1 MRTNRTIGM
10 SQVQFRELLRRVEE
24 LVTWDKRVGRPRGLT
39 LAQGLKATLMYFKN
53 NITEEVIAEL
63 LFVSQSVI
71 SETISTLEGVIV
83 KALKGVEP
91 DLAEAAEG
99 LAGRVAVIDGS
110 LHPCWSWRDKKD
122 LWSGKHKETG
132 HQHQYVCDLAGNLRY
147 ISDPLPGKT
156 HDAKAFRD
164 LQLDHHFNES
174 NAFADKGYVGC
185 GVTTPFKKPADG
197 ELLEWHKEFNKVVNQ
212 HRYIIERAIA
222 NFKTWRCMH
231 NRLPPP
237 TSNLPDRLQCDS
249 LTLLLQA
256 EFPISLKA
264 PRFSAGG

>member
-1 MRTNRTIGM
+1 VRTNRTIGM
-10 SQVQFRELLRRVEE
+10 SQVQFGELLRRVEG
-24 LVTWDKRVGRPRGLT
+24 LVTWDKGAGRPRGLT

-83 KALKGVEP
+83 EALKDFEP

-110 LHPCWSWRDKKD
+110 LHPCWSWKDKKD

-174 NAFADKGYVGC
+174 NAFADRDMSGAAS
-185 GVTTPFKKPADG
+185 P
-197 ELLEWHKEFNKVVNQ
+197 
-212 HRYIIERAIA
+212 HRSRSQPTASCSNGIRSSTRWSTSIDMSSSEQS
-222 NFKTWRCMH
+222 
-231 NRLPPP
+231 P
-237 TSNLPDRLQCDS
+237 TSRHGAACTQTTAAHFEPTRPPS
-249 LTLLLQA
+249 V
-256 EFPISLKA
+256 
-264 PRFSAGG
+264 RFAHFTSSS

>member
-10 SQVQFRELLRRVEE
+10 SQVQFGELLRRVQE
-24 LVTWDKRVGRPRGLT
+24 LVTWDKEVGRPRGLT

-83 KALKGVEP
+83 TALKDVEL
-91 DLAEAAEG
+91 DLAEAADG
-99 LAGRVAVIDGS
+99 LAGHVAVIDGS
-110 LHPCWSWRDKKD
+110 LHPCWSWKDKKD

-185 GVTTPFKKPADG
+185 GVTTPFKKPAGG

-212 HRYIIERAIA
+212 YRYVIERVIA

-231 NRLPPP
+231 TDYRRPLR
-237 TSNLPDRLQCDS
+237 TYR
-249 LTLLLQA
+249 TA
-256 EFPISLKA
+256 
-264 PRFSAGG
+264 FSAIRSLHFFKLTFR

>member
-1 MRTNRTIGM
+1 VRGNLARTVRRGATRKRTQPGY
-10 SQVQFRELLRRVEE
+10 
-24 LVTWDKRVGRPRGLT
+24 
-39 LAQGLKATLMYFKN
+39 LAAWPTRQ
-53 NITEEVIAEL
+53 
-63 LFVSQSVI
+63 
-71 SETISTLEGVIV
+71 
-83 KALKGVEP
+83 
-91 DLAEAAEG
+91 
-99 LAGRVAVIDGS
+99 
-110 LHPCWSWRDKKD
+110 
-122 LWSGKHKETG
+122 ETG

-212 HRYIIERAIA
+212 YRYVIERAIA

-231 NRLPPP
+231 TDYRRPLRTYP
-237 TSNLPDRLQCDS
+237 T
-249 LTLLLQA
+249 A
-256 EFPISLKA
+256 
-264 PRFSAGG
+264 FSAIRSLHFFKLSFR

>member
-1 MRTNRTIGM
+1 MRTHRTIGL
-10 SQVQFRELLRRVEE
+10 SRVQFDELLQRVGE
-24 LVTWDKRVGRPRGLT
+24 LITWDKGVGRPRVLT

-53 NITEEVIAEL
+53 NVTEEVIAEL

-71 SETISTLEGVIV
+71 SETISTLEDVIV
-83 KALKGVEP
+83 EALQDFEP

-99 LAGRVAVIDGS
+99 LDGRVAVIDGS
-110 LHPCWSWRDKKD
+110 LHPCWSWKGEED

-156 HDAKAFRD
+156 HDAKAFQDHR
-164 LQLDHHFNES
+164 LDSHFNES

-185 GVTTPFKKPADG
+185 GVTTPFKKPAGG
-197 ELLEWHKEFNKVVNQ
+197 ELREWHKEFNKTVNQ
-212 HRYIIERAIA
+212 YRYVVERAIG

-231 NRLPPP
+231 TDYRRPLRTYP
-237 TSNLPDRLQCDS
+237 TAFRAIRS
-249 LTLLLQA
+249 LHFFKLG
-256 EFPISLKA
+256 F
-264 PRFSAGG
+264 R